1 MSENNKKGEA
11 EFVQIT
17 ATELVEKVQDLLADG
32 YRLGQACCTEIGN
45 EFELMYSF
53 DKDYNLLNL
62 QFRIPK
68 GEEVMSIT
76 NVCWSAFIY
85 ENEIQD
91 LFGIKFKHSV
101 LDYGGHF
108 FKLHEPTPW
117 NTKNIDQ

>member
-17 ATELVEKVQDLLADG
+17 STQLVEKVQDLLADG
-32 YRLGQACCTEIGN
+32 YRLGQACCTEIGS

-53 DKDYNLLNL
+53 DKDYTLLNL
-62 QFRIPK
+62 QFRISK
-68 GEEVMSIT
+68 EEEVMSIT
-76 NVCWSAFIY
+76 NVGWSAFIY

-117 NTKNIDQ
+117 NTKS